1 MLDEYADKM
10 YEQFVSEGGRA
21 ARTSLQEE
29 RLKLRKEAEREA
41 GARLEQRRQ
50 RAERRR
56 GEEEEDTDIEDGRGD
71 RSPLEMVKIVLN
83 RARRRM
89 EDTETETESV
99 DTDATLELHLSDGEL
114 RSLAELGDQL
124 VFVSDVS
131 GVGNFSDTDSEVDIV
146 PRLLGNNSL
155 WLSGLNDS
163 DTDSDDEDFQAEIR
177 ATPRNDDNDTDSL
190 SGIMTKFWP
199 VIL

>member
-56 GEEEEDTDIEDGRGD
+56 GEDDDEDDTDTEEVLGD
-71 RSPLEMVKIVLN
+71 DEARDLEMVNIVLN

-89 EDTETETESV
+89 DDTETETESV
-99 DTDATLELHLSDGEL
+99 DTDATLELHLSDGGSPVSL
-114 RSLAELGDQL
+114 RYLD
-124 VFVSDVS
+124 
-131 GVGNFSDTDSEVDIV
+131 
-146 PRLLGNNSL
+146 RY
-155 WLSGLNDS
+155 
-163 DTDSDDEDFQAEIR
+163 
-177 ATPRNDDNDTDSL
+177 
-190 SGIMTKFWP
+190 
-199 VIL
+199 